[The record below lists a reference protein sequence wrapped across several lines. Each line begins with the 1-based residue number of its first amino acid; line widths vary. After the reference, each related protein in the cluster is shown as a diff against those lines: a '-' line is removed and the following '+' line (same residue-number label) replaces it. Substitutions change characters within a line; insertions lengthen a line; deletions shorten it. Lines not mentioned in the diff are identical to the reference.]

1 MSRTRNSIR
10 NVIFTGVG
18 FAVTTLLQLVNRKV
32 FIMFLSSEYLGL
44 NGLFSNILS
53 MLSLSEMGVGAAIV
67 FALYKP
73 IAENDTE
80 KIKSLMALY
89 KKLYTFIGI
98 FVLLIGAALIP
109 FLHLLIK
116 DMPDIPYIQL
126 YYFMFVLDSGMS
138 YFYSYKRS
146 LIICNQDNYISTTTT
161 MMASVGTRIVQL
173 FILLLTHNYFL
184 YLLVQIC
191 FTRLE
196 NVVISKIADKQYPYI
211 KDHEYQKLSR
221 EEKHAIRNNVL
232 AMMAHKIGGVV
243 VNATD
248 NLIISKVLGLS
259 VLGIYSNYVLLT
271 QTIDGLMYKIFSS
284 VTASI
289 GNLIAE
295 KSKEEIEDTFN
306 RMLFLNY
313 WIINFC
319 TICLLCLIQPFIRL
333 WIGQDYQL
341 SIFTVVIIV
350 TVFYFSGMRKTVL
363 EFRDAAGLF
372 WADRY
377 KALIEAAVNLIAS
390 IPLTYILGVAGVKIG
405 TLISMLG
412 VAFWVEGWVLYK
424 YLLKKPVSTYLFRQT
439 KYAIYTIIQG
449 GVTYFLC
456 DYFINKGIIGFVI
469 QVIIC
474 LIIPNLLM
482 IILFRNTDEFNYVID
497 LLKKII
503 KKYHKKEG
511 AYDN

>member
-1 MSRTRNSIR
+1 
-10 NVIFTGVG
+10 
-18 FAVTTLLQLVNRKV
+18 
-32 FIMFLSSEYLGL
+32 
-44 NGLFSNILS
+44 
-53 MLSLSEMGVGAAIV
+53 
-67 FALYKP
+67 
-73 IAENDTE
+73 
-80 KIKSLMALY
+80 
-89 KKLYTFIGI
+89 
-98 FVLLIGAALIP
+98 
-109 FLHLLIK
+109 
-116 DMPDIPYIQL
+116 
-126 YYFMFVLDSGMS
+126 
-138 YFYSYKRS
+138 
-146 LIICNQDNYISTTTT
+146 
-161 MMASVGTRIVQL
+161 
-173 FILLLTHNYFL
+173 
-184 YLLVQIC
+184 
-191 FTRLE
+191 
-196 NVVISKIADKQYPYI
+196 
-211 KDHEYQKLSR
+211 
-221 EEKHAIRNNVL
+221 
-232 AMMAHKIGGVV
+232 
-243 VNATD
+243 
-248 NLIISKVLGLS
+248 
-259 VLGIYSNYVLLT
+259 
-271 QTIDGLMYKIFSS
+271 
-284 VTASI
+284 
-289 GNLIAE
+289 
-295 KSKEEIEDTFN
+295 
-306 RMLFLNY
+306 MLFLNY